1 MKQLTKNQLK
11 ILAMVCM
18 TLDHIGAAFF
28 PQAVWLRV
36 IGRLAFPLFSYCIA
50 EGCRYTRNKARYFG
64 SVFACG
70 AVCVIAF
77 LPFGGFCGN
86 ALITLSMSI
95 LLLYGMEAWKSS
107 GKLRFLALT
116 AALAAVFYLLC
127 RTVYIDYGFAG
138 VLLPLYAEIGRLFWE
153 RVFVG
158 IPPVIGE
165 WLGFAVGLLALAG
178 VMGGLQRFCVLA
190 IFPILLLGNE
200 RGKWKMKHFFY
211 IYYPAH
217 LAVIGAVQMALE
229 AVAG

>member
-1 MKQLTKNQLK
+1 MLTKNQLK

-18 TLDHIGAAFF
+18 TIDHIGAAFF

-36 IGRLAFPLFSYCIA
+36 IGRLAFPLFSYCIV

-77 LPFGGFCGN
+77 LPFGGFYGN
-86 ALITLSMSI
+86 ALITLSLSI
-95 LLLYGMEAWKSS
+95 LLLYGVEAWKSS

-127 RTVYIDYGFAG
+127 RTVPIDYGFAG

-153 RVFVG
+153 RVFAG
-158 IPPVIGE
+158 ISPVIGE
-165 WLGFAVGLLALAG
+165 RLGFAVGLLR
-178 VMGGLQRFCVLA
+178 V
-190 IFPILLLGNE
+190 
-200 RGKWKMKHFFY
+200 
-211 IYYPAH
+211 
-217 LAVIGAVQMALE
+217 
-229 AVAG
+229 

>member
-1 MKQLTKNQLK
+1 MLTKNQLK

-18 TLDHIGAAFF
+18 TIDHIGAAFF

-50 EGCRYTRNKARYFG
+50 EGCRYTRNKACYFG

-77 LPFGGFCGN
+77 LPFGGFYGN
-86 ALITLSMSI
+86 ALITLSLSI
-95 LLLYGMEAWKSS
+95 LLLYGVEAWKSS

-116 AALAAVFYLLC
+116 AAVFYLLC
-127 RTVYIDYGFAG
+127 RTVPIDYGFAG

-153 RVFVG
+153 RVFAG

-165 WLGFAVGLLALAG
+165 RLGFAVGLLVLAG
-178 VMGGLQRFCVLA
+178 VMGGVQRFCVLA
-190 IFPILLLGNE
+190 IFPLLLLGNE

-217 LAVIGAVQMALE
+217 LAVIGAVRMVLRR
-229 AVAG
+229 

>member
-1 MKQLTKNQLK
+1 MLTKNQLK

-18 TLDHIGAAFF
+18 TIDHIGAAFF

-36 IGRLAFPLFSYCIA
+36 IGRLAF
-50 EGCRYTRNKARYFG
+50 
-64 SVFACG
+64 
-70 AVCVIAF
+70 
-77 LPFGGFCGN
+77 LPFGGFYGN
-86 ALITLSMSI
+86 ALITLSLSI
-95 LLLYGMEAWKSS
+95 LLLYGVEAWKSS

-127 RTVYIDYGFAG
+127 RTVPIDYGFAG

-153 RVFVG
+153 RVFAG
-158 IPPVIGE
+158 ISPVIGE
-165 WLGFAVGLLALAG
+165 RLGFAVGLLVLAG
-178 VMGGLQRFCVLA
+178 VMGGVQRFCVLA
-190 IFPILLLGNE
+190 IFPLLLLGNE

-217 LAVIGAVQMALE
+217 LAVIGAVRMVLE

>member
-1 MKQLTKNQLK
+1 MLTKNQLK

-18 TLDHIGAAFF
+18 TIDHIGAMLF

-77 LPFGGFCGN
+77 LPFGGFYGN
-86 ALITLSMSI
+86 ALITLSLSI
-95 LLLYGMEAWKSS
+95 LLLYGVEAWKSS

-138 VLLPLYAEIGRLFWE
+138 VLLPVYAAAGRILWE
-153 RVFVG
+153 HVFAG
-158 IPPVIGE
+158 IT
-165 WLGFAVGLLALAG
+165 VGLLVLAG
-178 VMGGLQRFCVLA
+178 VMGGVQRFCVLA
-190 IFPILLLGNE
+190 IFPLLLLGNE

-217 LAVIGAVQMALE
+217 LALIGAMRMALE

>member
-1 MKQLTKNQLK
+1 MLTKNQLK

-18 TLDHIGAAFF
+18 TIDHIGAAFF

-77 LPFGGFCGN
+77 LPFGGFYGN
-86 ALITLSMSI
+86 ALITLSLSI
-95 LLLYGMEAWKSS
+95 LLLYGVEAWKSS

-127 RTVYIDYGFAG
+127 RTVPIDYGFAG
-138 VLLPLYAEIGRLFWE
+138 GCCRCTRKSGGYSGSVCLPAFRRSSASGSALRSVCWCL
-153 RVFVG
+153 
-158 IPPVIGE
+158 PV
-165 WLGFAVGLLALAG
+165 
-178 VMGGLQRFCVLA
+178 
-190 IFPILLLGNE
+190 
-200 RGKWKMKHFFY
+200 
-211 IYYPAH
+211 
-217 LAVIGAVQMALE
+217 
-229 AVAG
+229 

>member
-1 MKQLTKNQLK
+1 MLTKNQLK

-18 TLDHIGAAFF
+18 TIDHIGAAFF

-77 LPFGGFCGN
+77 LPFGGFYGN
-86 ALITLSMSI
+86 ALITLSLSI
-95 LLLYGMEAWKSS
+95 LLLYGVEAWKSS

-127 RTVYIDYGFAG
+127 RTVPIDY
-138 VLLPLYAEIGRLFWE
+138 
-153 RVFVG
+153 
-158 IPPVIGE
+158 
-165 WLGFAVGLLALAG
+165 GFAVGLLVLAG
-178 VMGGLQRFCVLA
+178 VMGGVQRFCVLA
-190 IFPILLLGNE
+190 IFPLLLLGNE

-217 LAVIGAVQMALE
+217 LALIGAMRMALE

>member
-1 MKQLTKNQLK
+1 MKLLTKNQLK

-18 TLDHIGAAFF
+18 TIDHIGAAFF

-116 AALAAVFYLLC
+116 AALAAAFYLLC
-127 RTVYIDYGFAG
+127 RTVYIDYGFAEANTTYGKVG
-138 VLLPLYAEIGRLFWE
+138 VKVWIYKGEILKGAKAPAKKE
-153 RVFVG
+153 
-158 IPPVIGE
+158 
-165 WLGFAVGLLALAG
+165 
-178 VMGGLQRFCVLA
+178 GGKQ
-190 IFPILLLGNE
+190 
-200 RGKWKMKHFFY
+200 
-211 IYYPAH
+211 
-217 LAVIGAVQMALE
+217 
-229 AVAG
+229 

>member
-1 MKQLTKNQLK
+1 MLTKNQLK

-18 TLDHIGAAFF
+18 TIDHIGAMLF

-77 LPFGGFCGN
+77 LPFGGFYGN
-86 ALITLSMSI
+86 ALITLSLSI
-95 LLLYGMEAWKSS
+95 LLLYGVEAWKSS

-127 RTVYIDYGFAG
+127 RTVPIDY
-138 VLLPLYAEIGRLFWE
+138 
-153 RVFVG
+153 
-158 IPPVIGE
+158 
-165 WLGFAVGLLALAG
+165 GFAVGLLVLAG
-178 VMGGLQRFCVLA
+178 VMGGVQRFCVLA
-190 IFPILLLGNE
+190 IFPLLLLGNE

-217 LAVIGAVQMALE
+217 LALIGAMRMALE

>member
-1 MKQLTKNQLK
+1 MRVKQLTKNQLK

-18 TLDHIGAAFF
+18 TIDHIGAAFF

-50 EGCRYTRNKARYFG
+50 EGCRYTRNKA
-64 SVFACG
+64 
-70 AVCVIAF
+70 
-77 LPFGGFCGN
+77 CGN

-127 RTVYIDYGFAG
+127 RTVPIDYGFAG

-153 RVFVG
+153 RVFAG

-165 WLGFAVGLLALAG
+165 RLGFAVGLLALAG

-190 IFPILLLGNE
+190 IFPLLLLGNE

-217 LAVIGAVQMALE
+217 LAVIGAVRMALE
-229 AVAG
+229 AAAG

>member
-127 RTVYIDYGFAG
+127 RTVPIDYGFAG

-153 RVFVG
+153 RVFAG

-165 WLGFAVGLLALAG
+165 RLGFAVGLLVLAG
-178 VMGGLQRFCVLA
+178 VMGGVQRFCVLA
-190 IFPILLLGNE
+190 IFPLLLLGNE

-217 LAVIGAVQMALE
+217 LAVIGAVQLALK
-229 AVAG
+229 AAAG

>member
-1 MKQLTKNQLK
+1 MLTKNQLK

-18 TLDHIGAAFF
+18 TIDHIGAAFF

-77 LPFGGFCGN
+77 LPFGSFYGN
-86 ALITLSMSI
+86 ALITLSLSI

-127 RTVYIDYGFAG
+127 RTVYIDYGFA
-138 VLLPLYAEIGRLFWE
+138 
-153 RVFVG
+153 
-158 IPPVIGE
+158 
-165 WLGFAVGLLALAG
+165 VGLLALAG
-178 VMGGLQRFCVLA
+178 VMGDLQRFCVLA

-217 LAVIGAVQMALE
+217 LALIGAMRMALE

>member
-1 MKQLTKNQLK
+1 MLTKNQLK

-18 TLDHIGAAFF
+18 TIDHIGAAFF

-50 EGCRYTRNKARYFG
+50 EGCRYTRNKACYFG

-77 LPFGGFCGN
+77 LPFGGFYGN
-86 ALITLSMSI
+86 ALITLSLSI
-95 LLLYGMEAWKSS
+95 LLLYGVEAWKSS

-127 RTVYIDYGFAG
+127 RTVPIDYGFAG
-138 VLLPLYAEIGRLFWE
+138 VLLPVYAAAGRILWE
-153 RVFVG
+153 HVFVG

-165 WLGFAVGLLALAG
+165 RLGFAVGLLALAG
-178 VMGGLQRFCVLA
+178 VMGGL
-190 IFPILLLGNE
+190 
-200 RGKWKMKHFFY
+200 
-211 IYYPAH
+211 
-217 LAVIGAVQMALE
+217 
-229 AVAG
+229 